1 MTNPSGSLFKK
12 PCTFIKTVVRM
23 ADMPERTLPEVAF
36 VGRSNVGKS
45 SLINALVNQKNLA
58 RASHTPGRTQ
68 ALNYFDL
75 AGQLYLVDLPGYGY
89 AKAPVATINAWTHL
103 IEDYLSQR
111 PSLKRVFVLVD
122 SRHGLKDSDR
132 QMLEYLNH
140 FVVSHQIILTKVDK
154 ISKTAVSTLIDSL
167 QSLFQEFPAL
177 YPEIIATSSDKKQG
191 IDELRKTIDDI
202 PRAV

>member
-1 MTNPSGSLFKK
+1 MS
-12 PCTFIKTVVRM
+12 
-23 ADMPERTLPEVAF
+23 DMPERTLPEVAF

-75 AGQLYLVDLPGYGY
+75 AGQIYLVDLPGYGY

-132 QMLEYLNH
+132 QMLTYLNH
-140 FVVSHQIILTKVDK
+140 FVVSHQIVLTKIDK
-154 ISKTAVSTLIDSL
+154 ISKTAVSTLID
-167 QSLFQEFPAL
+167 Q
-177 YPEIIATSSDKKQG
+177 
-191 IDELRKTIDDI
+191 
-202 PRAV
+202 